1 MEKQTQWSATG
12 WMVPPDRLPV
22 QGVGSQEGSCPT
34 TTKPLHEPTL
44 PLHTTISF
52 SGTKPLCAQVSHKG
66 LFTPL
71 QPFCAHA
78 PPFPLSQEGRGNS
91 NGSRLRGRD
100 IWPLSG
106 FKKDF
111 SDLFCPSSVS
121 LMTAPQEAD
130 PEMRSPAPVPL
141 TLPSL
146 ETSAF

>member
-1 MEKQTQWSATG
+1 M
-12 WMVPPDRLPV
+12 PLDRLLV
-22 QGVGSQEGSCPT
+22 QGVGFQEDSCPT

-52 SGTKPLCAQVSHKG
+52 SGTKPLWAQVSHKG
-66 LFTPL
+66 DCSHPSSPSVLVPL
-71 QPFCAHA
+71 QHKLGTAMVACSEVEIFDL
-78 PPFPLSQEGRGNS
+78 FLVS
-91 NGSRLRGRD
+91 
-100 IWPLSG
+100 
-106 FKKDF
+106 KDF

-121 LMTAPQEAD
+121 LLTAPQEAD

>member
-52 SGTKPLCAQVSHKG
+52 SGTKPLCAQVSHEG

-71 QPFCAHA
+71 QPFCARA
-78 PPFPLSQEGRGNS
+78 PPFPCHRKGEGTTMAVG
-91 NGSRLRGRD
+91 LEVE
-100 IWPLSG
+100 I
-106 FKKDF
+106 F
-111 SDLFCPSSVS
+111 DLFLISKKTFQTCF
-121 LMTAPQEAD
+121 APALYHLWQHHKKLIQ
-130 PEMRSPAPVPL
+130 RWGVL
-141 TLPSL
+141 HPSL
-146 ETSAF
+146 SLFPV